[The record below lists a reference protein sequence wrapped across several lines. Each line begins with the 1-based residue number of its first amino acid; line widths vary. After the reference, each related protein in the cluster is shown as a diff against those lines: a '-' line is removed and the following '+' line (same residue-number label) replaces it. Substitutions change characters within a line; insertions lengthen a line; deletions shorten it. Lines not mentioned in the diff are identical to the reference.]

1 MNHLNQS
8 THHLLTS
15 SKVGNHAITQWSDST
30 DIIMS
35 LLVHHLSLLA
45 HSNHLVGA
53 AVKGYNRRFIH
64 YNLIITDNDGI
75 GCTQVHCDFLNK

>member
-8 THHLLTS
+8 THHLLTG

-35 LLVHHLSLLA
+35 LLAHAVFDYLA
-45 HSNHLVGA
+45 HSL
-53 AVKGYNRRFIH
+53 F
-64 YNLIITDNDGI
+64 
-75 GCTQVHCDFLNK
+75 